1 MKQHPM
7 RKILN
12 TEFLWTPCFALKFA
26 TELLSLKWMNLTFI
40 DEQKFFDFIQNKILL
55 SGPNILHFY
64 AQEKNHFLRSMYK
77 WVNKE
82 KSDSLFV
89 KCLRFVAT
97 DQLELALPM
106 KEWLDITVEYYLVSF
121 WLPSSY
127 NPFEITVDCSHG

>member
-1 MKQHPM
+1 
-7 RKILN
+7 
-12 TEFLWTPCFALKFA
+12 
-26 TELLSLKWMNLTFI
+26 MNLTFI

-77 WVNKE
+77 RVNKE

-106 KEWLDITVEYYLVSF
+106 KE
-121 WLPSSY
+121 
-127 NPFEITVDCSHG
+127 